1 MRKEGSIIL
10 MMKGMPWVVSP
21 GPTTITVVASMKMM
35 VVIMN
40 TNMCPGEVNNDPL
53 ELQGRRKVEELS
65 ERSNGMKSARLT
77 EVS

>member
-1 MRKEGSIIL
+1 MEGSIIL

-21 GPTTITVVASMKMM
+21 GPTTITVVASIKMI

-40 TNMCPGEVNNDPL
+40 KNKTPGELNKDPL
-53 ELQGRRKVEELS
+53 ELQGRGGENEKLS
-65 ERSNGMKSARLT
+65 ERPNVMKSTRLT